1 MEPADAGVLNGL
13 GRPLFPQ
20 PDFGQKAVNWIYC
33 PPELQ
38 FFNPLRTTTTRER
51 RMIVNTTYAH
61 TAGTSGRLKDQ
72 PIGERPRERLIEC
85 GAQALSPAELV
96 AILVRT
102 GLRGTN
108 ALDIG
113 KQLVCKFGSLGAM
126 ARASVDDLQCIRGI
140 GRDKAVTLVA
150 AFTLGSKIAE
160 ELQRESPVLD
170 NPEAVAGLLRE
181 QNRLKAV
188 ETFQILLLN
197 TRRRLIRVEQVS
209 QGLLDTIL
217 VHPREVFQSAIS
229 ARAAAIVLV
238 HNHPSGD
245 PTPSEADIKVTRD
258 LIRAGQ
264 LLKIEVLDHVILGR
278 ATVDRPKDFSSLRE
292 LGYFFA

>member
-1 MEPADAGVLNGL
+1 M
-13 GRPLFPQ
+13 
-20 PDFGQKAVNWIYC
+20 
-33 PPELQ
+33 
-38 FFNPLRTTTTRER
+38 
-51 RMIVNTTYAH
+51 NTTYGDS
-61 TAGTSGRLKDQ
+61 TNESTGGSRLKDQ
-72 PIGERPRERLIEC
+72 PAGERPRERLIEC
-85 GAQALSPAELV
+85 GAQALSSAELV

-126 ARASVDDLQCIRGI
+126 ARASVDDLQSVRGI

-150 AFTLGSKIAE
+150 AFTLATKIAE

-170 NPEAVAGLLRE
+170 NPEAIAGLLRE
-181 QNRLKAV
+181 QNRTKNV
-188 ETFQILLLN
+188 ETFQILMLN

-217 VHPREVFQSAIS
+217 VHPREVFQSAIA

-238 HNHPSGD
+238 HNHPSGE
-245 PTPSEADIKVTRD
+245 PTPSDADIKVTRD

-292 LGYFFA
+292 LGYFYS

>member
-1 MEPADAGVLNGL
+1 MDTKYE
-13 GRPLFPQ
+13 
-20 PDFGQKAVNWIYC
+20 
-33 PPELQ
+33 
-38 FFNPLRTTTTRER
+38 
-51 RMIVNTTYAH
+51 H

-72 PIGERPRERLIEC
+72 PVGERPRERLIEC

-181 QNRLKAV
+181 QIIIVNLSTEGAH
-188 ETFQILLLN
+188 
-197 TRRRLIRVEQVS
+197 VS
-209 QGLLDTIL
+209 EED
-217 VHPREVFQSAIS
+217 
-229 ARAAAIVLV
+229 AA
-238 HNHPSGD
+238 
-245 PTPSEADIKVTRD
+245 
-258 LIRAGQ
+258 
-264 LLKIEVLDHVILGR
+264 
-278 ATVDRPKDFSSLRE
+278 
-292 LGYFFA
+292 LGYTTKPIIRES